1 MTEKKITR
9 HNYFI
14 SGNSFLSEQAKK
26 RVIEENGQLITPA
39 YKEKSTS
46 NEYATSEKEKQDE

>member
-9 HNYFI
+9 HNYFV

-39 YKEKSTS
+39 YKDKSTS
-46 NEYATSEKEKQDE
+46 NEHTPSEKENQDK

>member
-9 HNYFI
+9 HNYFV

-39 YKEKSTS
+39 YKEKNTS
-46 NEYATSEKEKQDE
+46 SEHATPEKERQDE